1 MADLILHHHDPSP
14 FGEKIRLCFG
24 LKGLPWDS
32 VQVPM
37 LPPRPLVEP
46 LTGGYRKIPVLQAG
60 ADIYC
65 DTRLIARELE
75 RRYPQPTLFPQGS
88 EGLAI
93 ALAAWS
99 DRSFFDPGA
108 GLSMGLN
115 RSMIPPAIIEDRKDF
130 FNFMDFDR
138 LEDDLPHLFTQ
149 FSANLSYVER
159 MLADGRRFVLGDAPS
174 FADIDAY
181 FPVWMARG
189 NIGDAPR
196 LLQPFERLR
205 AWEARMD
212 ALPRGIRREID
223 GEQALD
229 VARAATPLE
238 PLGVD
243 GDDPLRLSSGDAVVV
258 TPDDYG
264 RIPVTGELVTLNVDE
279 VAVRLRSAPIGEVI
293 VHFPRLGYRVERCR

>member
-1 MADLILHHHDPSP
+1 MSEFILHHHDPSP

-24 LKGLPWDS
+24 LKGLSWQS

-37 LPPRPLVEP
+37 VPPRLALEP

-60 ADIYC
+60 ADVYC

-75 RRYPQPTLFPQGS
+75 RRHPEPSLFPQGG
-88 EGLAI
+88 EGLSL

-115 RSMIPPAIIEDRKDF
+115 RSMIPTEIIEDRKGF

-138 LEDDLPHLFTQ
+138 LEVDIPHLYTQ
-149 FSANLSYVER
+149 FRANLAYVER
-159 MLADGRRFVLGDAPS
+159 MLADGRPFVLGERPS
-174 FADIDAY
+174 FADVDAY
-181 FPVWMARG
+181 FPVWMARA
-189 NIGDAPR
+189 NIGEAAR

-212 ALPRGIRREID
+212 AVPRGRRSEID
-223 GEQALD
+223 AEQALA
-229 VARAATPLE
+229 VARAATPV
-238 PLGVD
+238 PPAGVQA
-243 GDDPLRLSSGDAVVV
+243 DDPLGLAAGDPVVV

-264 RIPVTGELVTLNVDE
+264 RIPVSGELVTLTVDE
-279 VAVRLRSAPIGEVI
+279 VAVRRSSPSVGEIV
-293 VHFPRLGYRVERCR
+293 VHFPRLGYRVERAR

>member
-14 FGEKIRLCFG
+14 FGEKIRLCLG
-24 LKGLPWDS
+24 LKGLAWDS

-75 RRYPQPTLFPQGS
+75 RRYPQPSLFPQGS
-88 EGLAI
+88 EGVAI

-238 PLGVD
+238 PLGVEA
-243 GDDPLRLSSGDAVVV
+243 DDPLRLSSGDAVVV

-293 VHFPRLGYRVERCR
+293 VHFPRLGYRVERGR

>member
-1 MADLILHHHDPSP
+1 MTDLILHHHDPSP
-14 FGEKIRLCFG
+14 FGEKVRLCFG
-24 LKGLPWDS
+24 LKGLAWQS
-32 VQVPM
+32 VRVPM
-37 LPPRPLVEP
+37 LPPRADLDP

-75 RRYPQPTLFPQGS
+75 RRHPDPTLFPQGG
-88 EGLAI
+88 EGISL

-115 RSMIPPAIIEDRKDF
+115 RSLIPAEIIEDRKGF

-138 LEDDLPHLFTQ
+138 LEDDIPHLFTQ
-149 FSANLSYVER
+149 FRANLAHVER
-159 MLADGRRFVLGDAPS
+159 MLADDRPFVLGERPS

-189 NIGDAPR
+189 NIGQAAQ
-196 LLQPFERLR
+196 LLQPFARLR

-212 ALPRGIRREID
+212 ALPRGHRSEID
-223 GEQALD
+223 GGQALA
-229 VARAATPLE
+229 VARAATPSA
-238 PLGVD
+238 PIGVEA
-243 GDDPLRLSSGDAVVV
+243 DDPLGFAAGDRVVV
-258 TPDDYG
+258 APDDYG
-264 RIPVTGELVTLNVDE
+264 RIPVSGELVTLTVDE
-279 VAVRLRSAPIGEVI
+279 VAVRLRPAAVGEVV
-293 VHFPRLGYRVERCR
+293 VHFPRLGYRVERAG